1 MATATSTATATVTCD
16 NKTDDK
22 TTHSQRQLYKAKNK
36 KKITKSIP
44 TWRSR
49 KIWHMPPCIIVISP
63 GPWSIDYYGLQ
74 TAAWSDPRQP
84 SIGISLHFEGVNA
97 HARPSCQ
104 HINFICISARRWFR
118 ITSVWLAGKTS
129 ARFSRI
135 AHFWR
140 RLVPWPTLWTGGT
153 AKGFLVVFN
162 LINLILMSFSYTI

>member
-1 MATATSTATATVTCD
+1 MAHAAMC
-16 NKTDDK
+16 NC
-22 TTHSQRQLYKAKNK
+22 NF
-36 KKITKSIP
+36 
-44 TWRSR
+44 SR
-49 KIWHMPPCIIVISP
+49 TMVHR
-63 GPWSIDYYGLQ
+63 LQ
-74 TAAWSDPRQP
+74 TAACPDPRQP
-84 SIGISLHFEGVNA
+84 STGISLHFEGVNA

-153 AKGFLVVFN
+153 AKGFLVVFA
-162 LINLILMSFSYTI
+162 LIYLIVIRKSFIV